1 LHIDNKWKRIV
12 FTDLSFNIE
21 ESAINVVVVIEND
34 AIAKGIIE
42 NVLLIIIDVLA
53 VVTNGNDELAH
64 AGRYDWCN

>member
-1 LHIDNKWKRIV
+1 MHIDNKWKRIV

>member
-53 VVTNGNDELAH
+53 VVANGNDELAH